1 MTMESWRLMSFTKS
15 FIMSFVLIT
24 TVVAQDCKSELIV
37 KCDFNLVNIFIDD
50 SLVSN
55 NGQFIGELSKG
66 TYVIIAD
73 EVSDRWNSK
82 TFIDTLFINDCIKK
96 ELLFFF
102 RSDTTNLEFD
112 TNNDS
117 FHFQKK
123 YYLSSTAYEELN
135 LNIPNPIKKEKFVD
149 SNLFR
154 ILTGTAIILGG
165 VTAYYK
171 IKADKIFDE
180 YIFSRDKNKL
190 DQTRKYDLISGITL
204 TAFQIN
210 FGYILLRFL
219 ME

>member
-1 MTMESWRLMSFTKS
+1 MEFWRLMSFTKS
-15 FIMSFVLIT
+15 FIFTLVLISKII
-24 TVVAQDCKSELIV
+24 AQDCKSELII
-37 KCDFNLVNIFIDD
+37 KSDFNLVNIFIND
-50 SLVSN
+50 SLVSD
-55 NGQFIGELSKG
+55 NGNFVGELPKG

-82 TFIDTLFINDCIKK
+82 TFVDTLLINDCNKK
-96 ELLFFF
+96 EFLFFF
-102 RSDTTNLEFD
+102 RSDTGNSELDKNNNLY
-112 TNNDS
+112 
-117 FHFQKK
+117 HLQKK
-123 YYLSSTAYEELN
+123 YYLSDFAYEELD
-135 LNIPNPIKKEKFVD
+135 LNIPNPIKKEKFID

-171 IKADKIFDE
+171 IKADKLFDE
-180 YIFSRDKNKL
+180 YLSSRNKEKL
-190 DQTRKYDLISGITL
+190 DQTKKYDLISGITL

>member
-1 MTMESWRLMSFTKS
+1 MSFIKS
-15 FIMSFVLIT
+15 FIMSLLLIST
-24 TVVAQDCKSELIV
+24 IVAQDCKSELII
-37 KCDFNLVNIFIDD
+37 KSDFNLVNIFIND

-55 NGQFIGELSKG
+55 NGQFNGELPKG
-66 TYVIIAD
+66 TYIIIAD

-82 TFIDTLFINDCIKK
+82 TFIDTLFINDCNKK

-102 RSDTTNLEFD
+102 RSDSINSEFYR
-112 TNNDS
+112 NNEVY
-117 FHFQKK
+117 HFQKK
-123 YYLSSTAYEELN
+123 YYLSDSAYEELD

-154 ILTGTAIILGG
+154 ILTGTAIVLGG

-171 IKADKIFDE
+171 IKADKLFDE
-180 YIFSRDKNKL
+180 YLSGRDKEKL
-190 DQTRKYDLISGITL
+190 DQTRKYDLVSGITL